1 MNRAIGG
8 VYVCP
13 FVVIFNNPTSS
24 HCPYLVVIK
33 IQGYKTDSLAFIG
46 WVRHYQHPH
55 ASTAKIMSS
64 LTSAAFNIS
73 EELRRQLEHDYKE
86 VLLKIKRGLTEDSE
100 KEFRFYYTVYA
111 ETSDT
116 LELFR
121 LLEDAREISWK
132 DVSSLKNG
140 LRAVQRKDLKKE
152 LTEFENKRNLTA
164 LVYMYARKRQG
175 FEDSSCSSC
184 FNSVEQ
190 AATYLTKTSAQGIS
204 TDGTLKSLLESRK
217 SIKKVIGE
225 FDEVIKHERLDP
237 WSRLALL
244 VDIAGET
251 VAEAFVMSE
260 ERRLTSEEIG
270 KMCRRAADEL
280 YCRMPE
286 LGTWVS

>member
-1 MNRAIGG
+1 M

-33 IQGYKTDSLAFIG
+33 IQGYKRDSVAFIG

-64 LTSAAFNIS
+64 LTSAAFNI
-73 EELRRQLEHDYKE
+73 RRQLEHDYKE

-100 KEFRFYYTVYA
+100 KEFRFYYTIYA

-121 LLEDAREISWK
+121 LLEDAQEISWE

-140 LRAVQRKDLKKE
+140 LRAVQRQDLKKI
-152 LTEFENKRNLTA
+152 LTEFEKKRNLTA

-175 FEDSSCSSC
+175 FEDSFSC
-184 FNSVEQ
+184 FNNSVEQ
-190 AATYLTKTSAQGIS
+190 AATYLTKTTAQGIS
-204 TDGTLKSLLESRK
+204 ADGTLKSLLESRK

-225 FDEVIKHERLDP
+225 FDEVIKRERLDP
-237 WSRLALL
+237 WRQLTLL

-270 KMCRRAADEL
+270 KMCRSAADEL

>member
-1 MNRAIGG
+1 
-8 VYVCP
+8 
-13 FVVIFNNPTSS
+13 
-24 HCPYLVVIK
+24 
-33 IQGYKTDSLAFIG
+33 
-46 WVRHYQHPH
+46 
-55 ASTAKIMSS
+55 MSS
-64 LTSAAFNIS
+64 LASTAFNIS
-73 EELRRQLEHDYKE
+73 EELKRQLEHDFKE

-121 LLEDAREISWK
+121 LLEGAREISWK

-140 LRAVQRKDLKKE
+140 LRAVQRKDLKKI
-152 LTEFENKRNLTA
+152 LTEFEKKRNLTS

-175 FEDSSCSSC
+175 FEDRSSC

-260 ERRLTSEEIG
+260 EHLLTSEEIG
-270 KMCRRAADEL
+270 KMCRSAADEL

-286 LGTWVS
+286 LGTWVSKNKKSLDFSWYACKWRCIRDHRRKRKIHYKALPKEKRYARVRKFVSF

>member
-1 MNRAIGG
+1 M

-24 HCPYLVVIK
+24 NCPYLVVIK
-33 IQGYKTDSLAFIG
+33 IQGYKRDSVAFIG

-64 LTSAAFNIS
+64 LTSAAFNI
-73 EELRRQLEHDYKE
+73 RRQLEHDYKE

-121 LLEDAREISWK
+121 LLEDAQEISWE

-140 LRAVQRKDLKKE
+140 LRAVQRQDLNKI
-152 LTEFENKRNLTA
+152 LTEFEKKRNLTA

-175 FEDSSCSSC
+175 FEDSFSC
-184 FNSVEQ
+184 FNNSVEQ
-190 AATYLTKTSAQGIS
+190 AATYLTKTTAQGIS
-204 TDGTLKSLLESRK
+204 ADGTLKSLLESRK

-225 FDEVIKHERLDP
+225 FDEVIKRERLDP
-237 WSRLALL
+237 WRQLTLL

-270 KMCRRAADEL
+270 KMCRSAADEL

>member
-1 MNRAIGG
+1 M
-8 VYVCP
+8 
-13 FVVIFNNPTSS
+13 SS
-24 HCPYLVVIK
+24 L
-33 IQGYKTDSLAFIG
+33 
-46 WVRHYQHPH
+46 
-55 ASTAKIMSS
+55 S

-73 EELRRQLEHDYKE
+73 EELRRQLEHDCKE
-86 VLLKIKRGLTEDSE
+86 VLLKIKRGLTEDGE

-121 LLEDAREISWK
+121 LLEDAQEISWE

-140 LRAVQRKDLKKE
+140 LRAVQRKDLKKI
-152 LTEFENKRNLTA
+152 LTEFEKKRNLTA
-164 LVYMYARKRQG
+164 LVYMYARKRRG
-175 FEDSSCSSC
+175 FENSSSC

-190 AATYLTKTSAQGIS
+190 AATYLTKTTAQGIS
-204 TDGTLKSLLESRK
+204 ADGTLKSLLESRK

-225 FDEVIKHERLDP
+225 FDEVIKRERLNLDP
-237 WSRLALL
+237 WRQLTLL

-270 KMCRRAADEL
+270 KMCRSAADEL
-280 YCRMPE
+280 YLRMPE

>member
-1 MNRAIGG
+1 M

-13 FVVIFNNPTSS
+13 FVVIFNNPTS
-24 HCPYLVVIK
+24 PYLVVIK
-33 IQGYKTDSLAFIG
+33 IQGYKRNSVAFIG

-64 LTSAAFNIS
+64 LTSAAFNI
-73 EELRRQLEHDYKE
+73 RRQLEHDYKE

-121 LLEDAREISWK
+121 LLEDAQEISWE

-140 LRAVQRKDLKKE
+140 LRAVQRQDLKKI
-152 LTEFENKRNLTA
+152 LTEFEKKRNLTA

-175 FEDSSCSSC
+175 FEDSFSC

-190 AATYLTKTSAQGIS
+190 TATYLTKTTAQGIS
-204 TDGTLKSLLESRK
+204 ADGTLKSLLESRK

-225 FDEVIKHERLDP
+225 FDEVIKRERLDP
-237 WSRLALL
+237 WRQLTLL

-251 VAEAFVMSE
+251 VAAAFVMSE

-270 KMCRRAADEL
+270 KMCRSAADEL

>member
-1 MNRAIGG
+1 MQYAASTF
-8 VYVCP
+8 VP
-13 FVVIFNNPTSS
+13 FLTSS
-24 HCPYLVVIK
+24 HCPYLAVIK
-33 IQGYKTDSLAFIG
+33 IQGYKRDSLAFIG
-46 WVRHYQHPH
+46 WVRHCNIP
-55 ASTAKIMSS
+55 STAKIMSS
-64 LTSAAFNIS
+64 LASTAFNIS
-73 EELRRQLEHDYKE
+73 EELKRQLEHDYKE

-121 LLEDAREISWK
+121 LLEDAREISWN

-140 LRAVQRKDLKKE
+140 LRAVQRKDLKKI
-152 LTEFENKRNLTA
+152 LTEFEKKRNLTA

-175 FEDSSCSSC
+175 FEDSFSC
-184 FNSVEQ
+184 FNNSVEQ
-190 AATYLTKTSAQGIS
+190 AATYLTKTTAQGIS
-204 TDGTLKSLLESRK
+204 ADGTLKSLLESRK

-260 ERRLTSEEIG
+260 EHLLTSEEIG
-270 KMCRRAADEL
+270 KMCRSAADEL

>member
-1 MNRAIGG
+1 M
-8 VYVCP
+8 
-13 FVVIFNNPTSS
+13 
-24 HCPYLVVIK
+24 LIK
-33 IQGYKTDSLAFIG
+33 IQGYKRDSVAFIG
-46 WVRHYQHPH
+46 WVRHYRHPH

-64 LTSAAFNIS
+64 LTSAAFNI
-73 EELRRQLEHDYKE
+73 RRQLEHDYKE

-121 LLEDAREISWK
+121 LLEDAREISWE

-140 LRAVQRKDLKKE
+140 LRAVQRKDLKKI
-152 LTEFENKRNLTA
+152 LTEFEKKRNLTA

-175 FEDSSCSSC
+175 FEGSSSC

-190 AATYLTKTSAQGIS
+190 AATYLTKTTAQGIS
-204 TDGTLKSLLESRK
+204 ADGTLKSLLESRK

-225 FDEVIKHERLDP
+225 FDEVIKRERLDP
-237 WSRLALL
+237 WRQLTLL

-270 KMCRRAADEL
+270 KMCRSAADEL